1 MKRIFALL
9 IALSMITASFI
20 SCSDT
25 QDESDIGA
33 EDQNSAP
40 ISDESETEPDD
51 AGEAVIYERVV
62 LIGVDGAGA
71 FFKDTDTP
79 NIDRIFEN
87 GAVTYEMQASTPSI
101 SAQCWGSMLLGVTPE
116 VHRLTNSVVGASEYG
131 GGDEFPS
138 IFKVVRDKYPNATLA
153 SFCNWNPINVGIIE
167 NGIGVDKRSGSDAEV
182 TKLVCDFVAE
192 NDPKLLFV
200 HFDEVDGA
208 GHGTGYGTQRHLD
221 QITTSDGYIGQ
232 IYDAYEARGFIDE
245 TLFIVTADHGG
256 SGTGHGGDTPGEMNV
271 MYAIAGKSIE
281 KGTIGEMEIRDNA
294 SIILHA
300 LGCEQPEIWTARI
313 PDGVFEG
320 VEAGERPEYVF
331 EIKYDYEYRT
341 AESTPTPAADSG
353 EYITDVFGDRVLA
366 YLPLDND
373 SSDATG
379 QITTTENGK
388 LYYVD
393 GFYGNAA
400 EFDDGYIS
408 IADYAPGKSSFTLSA
423 WIKTTASVDDPSIF
437 SNKNWNSGSNPGY
450 ILSLRSGDIK
460 FNLGNGSSRMDS
472 EFPLPRDFYDGWL
485 HILLSVDREN
495 GKIGFSYDFNSMV
508 IYDIPSN
515 LKNSSFDAFDVLN
528 IGQDGTGSY
537 SSKLAAILD
546 DIVILDG
553 AATEEDIAAL
563 KGYYNLD

>member
-1 MKRIFALL
+1 MMKRIFALL
-9 IALSMITASFI
+9 IAFSMMTVSFI
-20 SCSDT
+20 SCSDKK
-25 QDESDIGA
+25 DESDIGA
-33 EDQNSAP
+33 EESNSAP
-40 ISDESETEPDD
+40 ILDESGTEQ
-51 AGEAVIYERVV
+51 GEDTVYERVV

-71 FFKDTDTP
+71 FFKEADTP

-116 VHRLTNSVVGASEYG
+116 VHRLTNSIVGSNEYD

-138 IFKVVRDKYPNATLA
+138 IFKVVRDQYPDAVLA

-182 TKLVCDFVAE
+182 TRLVCDFVAE

-200 HFDEVDGA
+200 QFDEVDGA

-232 IYDAYEARGFIDE
+232 IYDAYEARGFLEE

-271 MYAIAGKSIE
+271 MYAAVGKSIE
-281 KGTIGEMEIRDNA
+281 KGNIGKMEIRDNA

-300 LGCEQPEIWTARI
+300 LGCDQPESWTARV
-313 PDGVFEG
+313 PDGVFTG
-320 VEAGERPEYVF
+320 VKAIERPEYVV
-331 EIKYDYEYRT
+331 EIKYNHEYRT
-341 AESTPTPAADSG
+341 ASSTPTPASDSG
-353 EYITDVFGDRVLA
+353 EYITDLFGDRVLA

-373 SSDATG
+373 SKDAVGKVSTA
-379 QITTTENGK
+379 ENGN

-393 GFYGNAA
+393 GYFGNAVQ
-400 EFDDGYIS
+400 FDDGSVS
-408 IADYAPGKSSFTLSA
+408 IENYAPGNASFTISA
-423 WIKTTASVDDPSIF
+423 WIKTTANVGDPSIF
-437 SNKNWNSGSNPGY
+437 SNKDWNSGSNKGY

-460 FNLGNGSSRMDS
+460 FNAGNGGSRIDF
-472 EFPLPRDFYDGWL
+472 EYPLPRDFYDGWM
-485 HILLSVDREN
+485 HIILSVDREN
-495 GKIGFSYDFNSMV
+495 GKIGFVYDFGEMKTN
-508 IYDIPSN
+508 DIGAS
-515 LKNSSFDAFDVLN
+515 LKNASFDAFDVLN
-528 IGQDGTGSY
+528 IGQDGTGNY

-553 AATEEDIAAL
+553 AATADDIAAL
-563 KGYYNLD
+563 KGYYNID